1 MIAYLEGRLLEISGK
16 TCLLVTEGGV
26 GYEVFMPSSALANLP
41 ALGGQAALFVHT
53 VIREDAIDLYGFLSS
68 EDREV
73 FRTLISID
81 KLGPKKALAILAQFT
96 PEHLREIAFRED
108 DAALATVPGIG
119 PKSARQILWFL
130 KDKVEKIKGPLGKA
144 PKGAAAR
151 PADEYLDALAGLKN
165 LGYSEEEV
173 RPMLQEIFGEEPDQ
187 DAAGAIRAA
196 LKRIASARK

>member
-1 MIAYLEGRLLEISGK
+1 MIAYLEGRLLEISEK

-108 DAALATVPGIG
+108 DATLATVPGIG

-130 KDKVEKIKGPLGKA
+130 KDKVAKIKGPLGKA
-144 PKGAAAR
+144 PKGKAAR